1 MSLTPLDEDGS
12 EEQRPVRQTV
22 CETLRHGA
30 NWKCF
35 ILTLLIVSCLAA
47 ITWCRLTQVTK
58 VIVNFDT
65 FPITRT
71 RHLSPCED
79 GYLYIP
85 IAFLA
90 MLYLVYLVECFHCPT
105 RIQLTHTTPAS
116 HVSTMIESMRSAQPV
131 IWWKAMCYHYVRR
144 SRHITRYRNGDAYT
158 STQVFYERVNSHAA
172 GTCFLFSNCGVKD
185 ISKKLVNLSKY
196 SCTKIRF
203 SKGFAFANL
212 ETANEFE
219 EQRARFFQENERR
232 DDYMELREGLDLT
245 NVNFKEF
252 VIARR
257 DTKRPPWYSRHAV
270 FWAASLLLL
279 SWPLRLVIE
288 YNTSYVHY
296 QVTKLFGVNYT
307 TPVSGGRASRGSA
320 TTDSHD
326 LELTIANNCTL
337 IPSYSEALLMEA
349 GATPTSILTPSVD
362 ANGNIQ
368 NGGGSLPAAASSA
381 SVGSELLPGSSTG
394 PAASRTSLHN
404 GYILY
409 HPSPLMPC
417 FPTDPFQGRRR
428 TTPTENPPTYDDA
441 LRVSAPLLGTMS
453 PSPMRRSHTERDIPS
468 TPRLALPRHSCHY
481 DLETQL

>member
-1 MSLTPLDEDGS
+1 MSPTPVDDDAN
-12 EEQRPVRQTV
+12 EEQRPERQTV

-35 ILTLLIVSCLAA
+35 ILTLLIIACLAA
-47 ITWCRLTQVTK
+47 ITWCRFTQVTK
-58 VIVNFDT
+58 IIVNFDN
-65 FPITRT
+65 FPITKT
-71 RHLSPCED
+71 RHLSPCEE

-105 RIQLTHTTPAS
+105 RAQLTHTTPATQ
-116 HVSTMIESMRSAQPV
+116 VLAMIESMKSALPV
-131 IWWKAMCYHYVRR
+131 IWWKAVCYHYARR

-158 STQVFYERVNSHAA
+158 STQVFYERVNTYAA
-172 GTCFLFSNCGVKD
+172 GTCFTFYNCGVKD
-185 ISKKLVNLSKY
+185 ISKRLVDLSKY
-196 SCTKIRF
+196 SYTKIRF

-232 DDYMELREGLDLT
+232 NDYMEMREGLDLT
-245 NVNFKEF
+245 NVSFKEF

-257 DTKRPPWYSRHAV
+257 DTKKLPWYTRHFV
-270 FWAASLLLL
+270 FWVASLLLL

-288 YNTSYVHY
+288 YNTAYIHY

-320 TTDSHD
+320 ATDSHD

-337 IPSYSEALLMEA
+337 VPSYSEALLMDA
-349 GATPTSILTPSVD
+349 GSTPPAILTPSVD

-368 NGGGSLPAAASSA
+368 NGGANLPAEASSC
-381 SVGSELLPGSSTG
+381 SVGSELTPGSPVG
-394 PAASRTSLHN
+394 AAASRTSLHN
-404 GYILY
+404 GYLLY
-409 HPSPLMPC
+409 HPSPLVPYT
-417 FPTDPFQGRRR
+417 PIDPFQGRGC
-428 TTPTENPPTYDDA
+428 TTPTEAPPNYDDA
-441 LRVSAPLLGTMS
+441 LRVSAPLLGSMS
-453 PSPMRRSHTERDIPS
+453 PSPLRRSHTERDIPS

>member
-1 MSLTPLDEDGS
+1 MSPTPAEEDTS
-12 EEQRPVRQTV
+12 EEQQPARQTV
-22 CETLRHGA
+22 CETLRHAA

-35 ILTLLIVSCLAA
+35 ILTLLIVFCLAA

-58 VIVNFDT
+58 TIVNFST
-65 FPITRT
+65 FPITRK

-85 IAFLA
+85 VAFLA

-105 RIQLTHTTPAS
+105 RTQITHTTPAA
-116 HVSTMIESMRSAQPV
+116 HVLAMIEAMRTAQPV

-144 SRHITRYRNGDAYT
+144 SRHVTRYRNGDAYT
-158 STQVFYERVNSHAA
+158 STQVYYERVNSHAA
-172 GTCFLFSNCGVKD
+172 GTCFHFSNCGVKD
-185 ISKKLVNLSKY
+185 ISKKLVHLSRF

-219 EQRARFFQENERR
+219 EQRSRFFQENERR
-232 DDYMELREGLDLT
+232 DDYMEMREGLDLT
-245 NVNFKEF
+245 NVNFREF

-257 DTKRPPWYSRHAV
+257 DTKRLPWYTRHSV
-270 FWAASLLLL
+270 FWVASLLLL
-279 SWPLRLVIE
+279 SWPLRLIVE
-288 YNTSYVHY
+288 YNTAYVHY

-320 TTDSHD
+320 ATDSHD
-326 LELTIANNCTL
+326 LEVTIANNCTVV
-337 IPSYSEALLMEA
+337 PSYSEALLMDIGGPA
-349 GATPTSILTPSVD
+349 SLTPAVD

-368 NGGGSLPAAASSA
+368 NGGSLPAAPSSA
-381 SVGSELLPGSSTG
+381 SVGSELAPSSIEA
-394 PAASRTSLHN
+394 AASRTSLHN
-404 GYILY
+404 GYVLY
-409 HPSPLMPC
+409 HPSPLVPVT
-417 FPTDPFQGRRR
+417 PLDPFQGRRR
-428 TTPTENPPTYDDA
+428 TTPTEAPPTYDDA

-453 PSPMRRSHTERDIPS
+453 PSPLRRSHTERDIPS